1 MRAPSLPSL
10 KLVSALAIA
19 VLGVA
24 GAGCGSGD
32 PDPGIPGPGGSGGA
46 SGGSGGRGAGTTG
59 GRGGGGSSAGSG
71 GSSTAG
77 SGGAAG
83 SAGSG
88 GSAGTGGSAAGS
100 GGSAAGSGGASAGSG
115 GAAGGSA
122 GSGGGA
128 VDASASDSGAATG
141 DAPPAGTGGLGPGS
155 ADDSPPLVL
164 PGSKLIFDG
173 KTLTGWNPCD
183 ASRWSVKDGT
193 IDGNGSGNN
202 FCQTADDHD
211 TFRLTGKSRMV
222 RDPSN
227 HAGICFWGNRGAGG
241 GGCLQITPVS
251 GSLWDYG
258 GGGGVRTNPRTRPY
272 DKWNFFELLVDL
284 KTGKV
289 DIAVEGQVYPTYT
302 DRRLANRKKGP
313 IGLQLHAGSNEVQ
326 YKDLALEDNPT
337 EMRLLTGKP

>member
-1 MRAPSLPSL
+1 MRAPALTSLTV
-10 KLVSALAIA
+10 VSALALA
-19 VLGVA
+19 A
-24 GAGCGSGD
+24 SGALLLGCGSGD
-32 PDPGIPGPGGSGGA
+32 GDPDVPATGGSGGSSA
-46 SGGSGGRGAGTTG
+46 TG
-59 GRGGGGSSAGSG
+59 GRGGSSTGGRGGATGGSGGSATAGTGGSG
-71 GSSTAG
+71 GSSDAAPGDTSSDAG
-77 SGGAAG
+77 AP
-83 SAGSG
+83 
-88 GSAGTGGSAAGS
+88 
-100 GGSAAGSGGASAGSG
+100 
-115 GAAGGSA
+115 
-122 GSGGGA
+122 
-128 VDASASDSGAATG
+128 TG
-141 DAPPAGTGGLGPGS
+141 DAPPANTGGLGPGS
-155 ADDSPPLVL
+155 ADNAPPLVL

-173 KTLTGWNPCD
+173 TTLTGWNPCD
-183 ASRWSVKDGT
+183 PGRWSVKEGA

-284 KTGKV
+284 KTGKI
-289 DIAVEGQVYPTYT
+289 DIAVEGQVYPTYM
-302 DRRLANRKKGP
+302 DKRLGSRKKGP
-313 IGLQLHAGSNEVQ
+313 IGLQLHAGNNEVQ

-337 EMRLLTGKP
+337 DMRLLTGKP